1 MKQRKRLAFVAMTIS
16 LLLVLVLCLCSCGKD
31 TPQGEQP
38 QPQPSENGES
48 GGGTI
53 EKPDDPSLKTFEG
66 LVFSE
71 ATYNY
76 DGTEKSLEVVGAPEG
91 STITYENNNHTDAG
105 SYEVKAKVEKD
116 GYNATVLKSTLT
128 INKIPFE
135 GIEFADKTV
144 TYTGETFRLDDAK
157 NIPSYASVNY
167 VGTREGKDAGEYR
180 VTVNVTDK
188 NHIDFTKS
196 AKLTIEKAILGD
208 FTFQNETFEYDE
220 QWHYIEV
227 SGLLPEGEKIVYSG
241 GENGKNG
248 AKSVGE
254 RTIVAEIGGKNYVKK
269 TLTADIKIKSTEE
282 ELVTAIFNGKVY
294 FENPLD
300 SNKLYCTDGTT
311 VDKVNNDIP
320 SSFVVNGSKMYYL
333 SDNLFGKGIVSY
345 DGENSTDLYEING
358 KYLVCDGTTLY
369 YSVSNI
375 FNSDDNGIY
384 AIGLSDLENTES
396 DPTAHKICGDKAEYL
411 TVIGNYIYFSNKSDG
426 GKLYRVLKTSNNG
439 TSEKVYDYKVSE
451 IVKDGNKLFFTRHI
465 TMSNLTPGACIY
477 SLDTSKI
484 DSLPIAD
491 GSKATTKIS
500 NSKGKYLTVI
510 SDYIYFV
517 NVDMLTSSLFG
528 NGIYKAKIDG
538 SDWKDTIVG
547 GQKLIDGETDNVF
560 ALSTDGNKLYYY
572 RSNNKHLYAYDGD
585 REVDL
590 MEGFVAP
597 EKKESITTIYEE
609 MKAYNGELY
618 FIDMKDGGRLHKYNC
633 TTDMNTRITS
643 LQVADFA
650 IHEAYLYYATVRLGT
665 NFDLYRTNLRTG
677 ESDRISTDKCMHFAF
692 GDNKIYYANYSG
704 KNTLNS
710 MNFDGT
716 DNKVIFQEE
725 KVNDYDIYLSNGKLY
740 FVANNKL
747 YCYDL
752 SSASSSIV
760 NKDAKPN
767 EYLVLSDG
775 TAYMMNDK
783 FNNYFSKIDLKTSAI
798 NDIAD
803 LGKTN
808 DARSFFVVGN
818 YIYYYRNVAA
828 GSAQKGLYRVDM
840 TATTLTAEKV
850 TALDGYNMACAV
862 VLDGKVYFIDAWQI
876 VNSLPTSSSTGKLC
890 SLDLDTLEVK
900 VID

>member
-1 MKQRKRLAFVAMTIS
+1 MKQSKRLAFIVMTIS
-16 LLLVLVLCLCSCGKD
+16 MVFVLVLCLCSCDKD
-31 TPQGEQP
+31 TPTEEP
-38 QPQPSENGES
+38 SQPSESGE
-48 GGGTI
+48 TTD
-53 EKPDDPSLKTFEG
+53 KPNDPSLKTFEG

-71 ATYNY
+71 ATYDY
-76 DGTEKSLEVVGAPEG
+76 DGTEKSLEVVGTPEG

-105 SYEVKAKVEKD
+105 DYEVKATVEKD
-116 GYNATVLKSTLT
+116 GYNTAVLKSALK

-135 GIEFADKTV
+135 GIEFTDKTV
-144 TYTGETFRLDDAK
+144 TYTGETFYLDEAK
-157 NIPSYASVNY
+157 NIPSYATVNY
-167 VGTREGKDAGEYR
+167 VGTREGKDAGEYQ

-188 NHIDFTKS
+188 NHIDFAQS
-196 AKLTIEKAILGD
+196 AKLTIEKAILGE

-227 SGLLPEGEKIVYSG
+227 SGLLPDGEKIVYSG
-241 GENGKNG
+241 GEDGRNG

-300 SNKLYCTDGTT
+300 GNKLYCTDGTT
-311 VDKVNNDIP
+311 VVKVNNDIP
-320 SSFVVNGSKMYYL
+320 SSFVVYGSKMYYL
-333 SDNLFGKGIVSY
+333 TDNLFGKGIASY

-358 KYLVCDGTTLY
+358 NYLICDGTTLY
-369 YSVSNI
+369 YSVANV
-375 FNSDDNGIY
+375 FNSDKNGIY
-384 AIGLSDLENTES
+384 AIKLSDLEDNNI
-396 DPTAHKICGDKAEYL
+396 DPTARKICGDKAEYL

-426 GKLYRVLKTSNNG
+426 GKLYRIGKTVSNG
-439 TSEKVYDYKVSE
+439 TSEKVYDYKVSD
-451 IVKDGNKLFFTRHI
+451 IVKDGEKLFFTRHI
-465 TMSNLTPGACIY
+465 TLSNLTPGACIY
-477 SLDTSKI
+477 SLDTAKI
-484 DSLPIAD
+484 GSLPVAD
-491 GSKATTKIS
+491 GSSATTKIS

-510 SDYIYFV
+510 GDYIYFV

-528 NGIYKAKIDG
+528 NGIYKAKING

-547 GQKLIDGETDNVF
+547 GEKLIDGETDNVF
-560 ALSTDGNKLYYY
+560 ALSTDGTKLYYY
-572 RSNNKHLYAYDGD
+572 RSNNKHLYVYNGD
-585 REVDL
+585 EEIDL

-597 EKKESITTIYEE
+597 EKNEIITTIYEE

-633 TTDMNTRITS
+633 VTEMNTRITS

-650 IHEAYLYYATVRLGT
+650 IHDGYLYYATVRLGV
-665 NFDLYRTNLRTG
+665 NFDLYRTNLQTG
-677 ESDRISTDKCMHFAF
+677 ENERISTDKCMHFAF
-692 GDNKIYYANYSG
+692 GNNKIYYANYSG

-716 DNKVIFQEE
+716 DDRVLFEE
-725 KVNDYDIYLSNGKLY
+725 KTVNDYDIYLLDGKLY
-740 FVANNKL
+740 FVADGKL
-747 YCYDL
+747 YWYDL
-752 SSASSSIV
+752 SSASSAVV

-783 FNNYFSKIDLKTSAI
+783 FNNYFSKIDLNNAAI
-798 NDIAD
+798 TDIAD
-803 LGKTN
+803 LGMTN

-828 GSAQKGLYRVDM
+828 GSTQKGLYRVDM
-840 TATTLTAEKV
+840 TAETPTAEIVTTLE
-850 TALDGYNMACAV
+850 GYNMACAV
-862 VLDGKVYFIDAWQI
+862 VLNGKVYFIDVWQ
-876 VNSLPTSSSTGKLC
+876 VTNAVPTTTSTGKLC
-890 SLDLDTLEVK
+890 RLDLNTLQVEI
-900 VID
+900 ID